1 MMMILNLRYY
11 LCALDMAM
19 ENKVYVRNFHEE
31 TRGLA
36 RSGAVVVCHS
46 AVDLKGEIDGVSW

>member
-1 MMMILNLRYY
+1 MMILNLRYY

-36 RSGAVVVCHS
+36 RSSVVVVWHS
-46 AVDLKGEIDGVSW
+46 NVELKGEIDGVCW